1 MTAAFSDNYRFL
13 ARYNR
18 WINQRLYDASETLS
32 DEQRKLDRGAF
43 FGSLHHTL
51 NHLVVADQI
60 WLRRFVQCGLD
71 HGATLD
77 SLNAGVLD
85 LPDGSGLGT
94 VLFDDWQALR
104 AKRGQLDAAIEA
116 WVAGMPEGYPQ
127 FTMRYSNSKGVQR
140 AHPAR
145 QAMTHFFN
153 HQTHH
158 RGQAT
163 TLLTQAGVDIG
174 VTDLIALVR

>member
-1 MTAAFSDNYRFL
+1 MENAWADNYRFL

-18 WINQRLYDASETLS
+18 WINQRLDDAAETLN
-32 DEQRKLDRGAF
+32 DEERQRERGAF
-43 FGSLHHTL
+43 FGSIHRTL

-71 HGATLD
+71 NYITLD
-77 SLNAGVLD
+77 SLDDSVLD
-85 LPDGSGLGT
+85 LPGSSRLDT
-94 VLFDDWQALR
+94 VLFDNWQALR
-104 AKRGQLDAAIEA
+104 ARRNQLDAAIEGWTA
-116 WVAGMPEGYPQ
+116 ELPDGYLQ
-127 FTMRYSNSKGVQR
+127 FTMRYSNSSGDQR
-140 AHPAR
+140 AHPAW

-163 TLLTQAGVDIG
+163 TLLTQAGVDVG
-174 VTDLIALVR
+174 VTDLIALL